1 MQGRTQQPKGE
12 KRPREDDLR
21 QAHTLEEYLDTF
33 RPVLTAQ
40 EILDLEARINQLRHS
55 PE

>member
-1 MQGRTQQPKGE
+1 MQGRTQQPNEG

-40 EILDLEARINQLRHS
+40 EILDLEERINQLRQEPH
-55 PE
+55 